1 MNDTHGG
8 TLLATLLKVALLRGC
23 FSCFLNCANDTESRN
38 ASHNINL
45 SRIHWHTTPILLSL
59 HAISVN
65 NCLDIILITYLAM
78 LVNDSF
84 KERTQGKLKGIS
96 INFFLYNFVSF
107 PTASLTCFKNL
118 HRDKLRIMA
127 WPDLQQ
133 LIRDGNG
140 IFLNS
145 QKPKRCFPEHLNDT
159 ILRSWA
165 VWGHVMSG
173 PSGVQGQSPW
183 KFSLFRHFTA
193 TKYLFCYV
201 ISSFFYCIF
210 SVFL

>member
-1 MNDTHGG
+1 
-8 TLLATLLKVALLRGC
+8 
-23 FSCFLNCANDTESRN
+23 
-38 ASHNINL
+38 
-45 SRIHWHTTPILLSL
+45 
-59 HAISVN
+59 
-65 NCLDIILITYLAM
+65 M

-107 PTASLTCFKNL
+107 PTTSLTCLKNL
-118 HRDKLRIMA
+118 PRDKLRIMA

-173 PSGVQGQSPW
+173 PSGVQGQSP
-183 KFSLFRHFTA
+183 
-193 TKYLFCYV
+193 
-201 ISSFFYCIF
+201 
-210 SVFL
+210 

>member
-140 IFLNS
+140 IFFEFTETKKMFSWTSEGYYTKELGS
-145 QKPKRCFPEHLNDT
+145 LGARYEWTQWSSRTKPLK
-159 ILRSWA
+159 
-165 VWGHVMSG
+165 V
-173 PSGVQGQSPW
+173 
-183 KFSLFRHFTA
+183 FT
-193 TKYLFCYV
+193 V
-201 ISSFFYCIF
+201 
-210 SVFL
+210 